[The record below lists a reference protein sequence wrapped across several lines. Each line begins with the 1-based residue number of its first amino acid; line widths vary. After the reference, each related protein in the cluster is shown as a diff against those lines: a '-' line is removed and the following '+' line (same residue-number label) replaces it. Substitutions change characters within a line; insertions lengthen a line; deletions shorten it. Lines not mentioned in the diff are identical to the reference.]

1 MTSHCF
7 IQGLRTWWGE
17 QMYTFVLAIVT
28 KYMTRNDLRKER
40 GFWLTVGGNGLSWSG
55 EGRTVGA
62 FGIWSHDIHNQER

>member
-28 KYMTRNDLRKER
+28 KYMTRTSLREA
-40 GFWLTVGGNGLSWSG
+40 GSAL
-55 EGRTVGA
+55 
-62 FGIWSHDIHNQER
+62 IHA